1 MTKTFS
7 LQIKLNSRLT
17 GKFNHREFTEAFKI
31 VFFIKLKSLLII
43 KTLIKFYNV
52 LKYFFFLFLSYS
64 LQRFLELQIFS
75 SITIK
80 FVLTNFWRGAMK
92 ILYIDDLSETHYEI
106 FRVSQFLVISRSN
119 EKEMVHYFQKGRIHL
134 NIIFWAFNMRTFH
147 KNLIS
152 DLLFQIFSWIL

>member
-80 FVLTNFWRGAMK
+80 FVLTNFWHGAMK

-119 EKEMVHYFQKGRIHL
+119 EKEMVHYFQKRRIHL